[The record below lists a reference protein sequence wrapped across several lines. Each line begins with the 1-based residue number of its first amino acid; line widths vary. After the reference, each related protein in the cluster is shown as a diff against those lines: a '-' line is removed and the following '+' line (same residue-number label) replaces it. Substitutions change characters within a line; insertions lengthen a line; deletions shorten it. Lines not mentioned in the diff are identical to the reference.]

1 MKMIDNPGGVAS
13 GKVCNVGNP
22 ADDDSVRE
30 LATMKYPEYSDS
42 AQRVNLADTTA
53 AAYYRAGYQDVQA
66 RVPCIA
72 NTVSNEVR

>member
-1 MKMIDNPGGVAS
+1 
-13 GKVCNVGNP
+13 
-22 ADDDSVRE
+22 
-30 LATMKYPEYSDS
+30 MKYPEYSDS